1 MSINNYR
8 QRGGRND
15 SRRDGSPSNN
25 SRQFNNNDVNNRE
38 RNSRERDNNRD
49 NLNGRGGRGGIR
61 EGATSRSSDDNLNK
75 SINISVQN
83 VYGRCENKCQYLFDY
98 QNTSLVGTNNGIM
111 LSYTCDEQNTSPVD
125 FNQKKYNVKNIVI
138 VAPSIHLF
146 NGSKTDAEILIVHN
160 PVLGG
165 IPLIVGLPISESS
178 STNSATSNVTD
189 MINAMASNAPSEGE
203 TAQINISSLT
213 LNNIIPK
220 KPFFAYMGP
229 DMNRSPASYIMF
241 GTLEAIPI
249 TSSTLDSL
257 TDIIQSFDIKTP
269 GKYLFF
275 NRNGPNSTTN
285 TDGIYISCQ
294 PTGASEDTVTVDDGS
309 DSSETNYNLGS
320 IFKNKTVQT
329 ILKFILMVLI
339 FLALFKGIS
348 LAYNYLTKNP
358 IKLTGLPFAKKG
370 EK

>member
-1 MSINNYR
+1 
-8 QRGGRND
+8 
-15 SRRDGSPSNN
+15 
-25 SRQFNNNDVNNRE
+25 
-38 RNSRERDNNRD
+38 
-49 NLNGRGGRGGIR
+49 
-61 EGATSRSSDDNLNK
+61 
-75 SINISVQN
+75 
-83 VYGRCENKCQYLFDY
+83 
-98 QNTSLVGTNNGIM
+98 
-111 LSYTCDEQNTSPVD
+111 
-125 FNQKKYNVKNIVI
+125 
-138 VAPSIHLF
+138 
-146 NGSKTDAEILIVHN
+146 
-160 PVLGG
+160 
-165 IPLIVGLPISESS
+165 
-178 STNSATSNVTD
+178 

-203 TAQINISSLT
+203 TAQINISDLT

-348 LAYNYLTKNP
+348 LGYNYLTKNP